1 VNTGYP
7 VNRSPANKPSN
18 ETRNLNI
25 VISYRQHYKIFAVA
39 LVCGLV
45 LLASCNATD
54 VEISKNKT
62 PVVSA
67 PPPNTTYPM
76 PPIENSSINN
86 MGWTVAD
93 GKRSLFSDYKG
104 KVLVLDYYATW
115 CNPCR
120 KSVPHLIGL
129 QNKHGEEG
137 LQVIG
142 LNVGGPED
150 LDRVPGF
157 AAELGIQYPLA
168 VPDDDLVAFMLS
180 DESSIPQTFVFDR
193 EGALVERVI
202 GFSPAAGARIDSAV
216 ENALKA
222 TTP

>member
-1 VNTGYP
+1 M
-7 VNRSPANKPSN
+7 
-18 ETRNLNI
+18 TRRQK
-25 VISYRQHYKIFAVA
+25 YRIFAA
-39 LVCGLV
+39 ATLVCGLV

-54 VEISKNKT
+54 MKVSEKKT

-67 PPPNTTYPM
+67 PPGNTTYPM
-76 PPIENSSINN
+76 PPVETNSLNN

-93 GKRSLFSDYKG
+93 GSRSLFSDYKG
-104 KVLVLDYYATW
+104 KVLILDYYATW

-129 QNKHGEEG
+129 QKQHGDEG

-150 LDRVPGF
+150 LDRVAGF
-157 AAELGIQYPLA
+157 AKELGIQYPLA
-168 VPDDDLVAFMLS
+168 VPDEDLVAFMLS
-180 DESSIPQTFVFDR
+180 DDSSIPQTFVFDR
-193 EGALVERVI
+193 EGLLVERVI
-202 GFSPAAGARIDSAV
+202 GFSAAAGARIDAAV

-222 TTP
+222 TAP

>member
-1 VNTGYP
+1 M
-7 VNRSPANKPSN
+7 
-18 ETRNLNI
+18 TR
-25 VISYRQHYKIFAVA
+25 RQIYKTLAAAI

-54 VEISKNKT
+54 MKVSEKKT

-67 PPPNTTYPM
+67 PPGNTTYPM
-76 PPIENSSINN
+76 PPVETNSLTN

-93 GKRSLFSDYKG
+93 GKRSLFSEYRG
-104 KVLVLDYYATW
+104 KVLVLDFYATW

-129 QNKHGEEG
+129 QKQHGDEG

-150 LDRVPGF
+150 LDKVPGF
-157 AAELGIQYPLA
+157 ARELGIQYPLA
-168 VPDDDLVAFMLS
+168 VPDEDLVAFMLS
-180 DESSIPQTFVFDR
+180 DDSSIPQTFVFDR
-193 EGALVERVI
+193 EGVLVERVI
-202 GFSPAAGARIDSAV
+202 GFNAAAGARIDWAV

-222 TTP
+222 TAP

>member
-1 VNTGYP
+1 I
-7 VNRSPANKPSN
+7 SN
-18 ETRNLNI
+18 
-25 VISYRQHYKIFAVA
+25 RQHYKILGMTA

-54 VEISKNKT
+54 VEISKNKA

-67 PPPNTTYPM
+67 PPANTTYPM
-76 PPIENSSINN
+76 PPLETSSINN
-86 MGWTVAD
+86 MGWTIAD

-115 CNPCR
+115 CTPCR

-129 QNKHGEEG
+129 QNKLGKQG

-150 LDRVPGF
+150 LDRVAGF

-168 VPDDDLVAFMLS
+168 VPDDDLVAFML
-180 DESSIPQTFVFDR
+180 
-193 EGALVERVI
+193 
-202 GFSPAAGARIDSAV
+202 
-216 ENALKA
+216 
-222 TTP
+222 

>member
-1 VNTGYP
+1 MIS
-7 VNRSPANKPSN
+7 NRQRYKTLA
-18 ETRNLNI
+18 
-25 VISYRQHYKIFAVA
+25 VIAVI
-39 LVCGLV
+39 CGLV
-45 LLASCNATD
+45 VLASCNATD
-54 VEISKNKT
+54 VKVSEKKT

-67 PPPNTTYPM
+67 PPGNTTYPM

-115 CNPCR
+115 CIPCR

-129 QNKHGEEG
+129 QNKHGEAG

-142 LNVGGPED
+142 LNVGGPQD
-150 LDRVPGF
+150 LEKVPGF

-216 ENALKA
+216 ENALTA